1 MVKNV
6 KGGNRGKSGAR
17 KNMIK
22 TVSNVV
28 RLPECELEQFAVVT
42 KHYGTMCDVTT
53 SKGLLLKCQIRGKFK
68 KNISHHFIAIGK
80 FVLVGLREW
89 ESVPKSC
96 DLLDVYENNHI
107 INLNNPLYDLSS
119 IISISLAY
127 GNHSSEPVQD
137 DVLFT
142 HDAVIREQVQ
152 PATPMMAIGSAV
164 EDDSTIDY
172 NFDDI

>member
-42 KHYGTMCDVTT
+42 KHYGTVCDVTT
-53 SKGLLLKCQIRGKFK
+53 SKGLQLKCQIRGKFK

-96 DLLDVYENNHI
+96 DLLHVYENNHI
-107 INLNNPLYDLSS
+107 INLNNPLYDLSN
-119 IISISLAY
+119 IIGISLAY
-127 GNHSSEPVQD
+127 GNHSNEPIQD

-152 PATPMMAIGSAV
+152 PVVAPVTTELV
-164 EDDSTIDY
+164 VDDVDY
-172 NFDDI
+172 DFDDI

>member
-1 MVKNV
+1 MVKNI

-42 KHYGTMCDVTT
+42 KHYGTVCDVTT
-53 SKGLLLKCQIRGKFK
+53 SEGLQLKCQIRGKFK

-96 DLLDVYENNHI
+96 DLLQVYENNHI
-107 INLNNPLYDLSS
+107 INLNNPLYDLSN
-119 IISISLAY
+119 IIGISLAY
-127 GNHSSEPVQD
+127 GNHSNEPIQD

-152 PATPMMAIGSAV
+152 PVISTV
-164 EDDSTIDY
+164 TTELVVDDVDY
-172 NFDDI
+172 DFDDI

>member
-42 KHYGTMCDVTT
+42 KHYGTVCDVTT
-53 SKGLLLKCQIRGKFK
+53 SKGLQLKCQIRGKFK

-96 DLLDVYENNHI
+96 DLLHVYENNHI
-107 INLNNPLYDLSS
+107 INLNNPLYDLSN
-119 IISISLAY
+119 IIGISLAY
-127 GNHSSEPVQD
+127 GNHSNEPIQD

-152 PATPMMAIGSAV
+152 PVVATVSTELV
-164 EDDSTIDY
+164 VDDIDY
-172 NFDDI
+172 DFDDI

>member
-42 KHYGTMCDVTT
+42 KHYGTVCDVTT
-53 SKGLLLKCQIRGKFK
+53 SKGLQLKCQIRGKFK

-96 DLLDVYENNHI
+96 DLLHVYENNHI
-107 INLNNPLYDLSS
+107 INLNNPLYDLSN
-119 IISISLAY
+119 IIGISLAY
-127 GNHSSEPVQD
+127 GNHSNEPIQD

-142 HDAVIREQVQ
+142 HDAVIREQAQ
-152 PATPMMAIGSAV
+152 PVIATVTTELVVDDV
-164 EDDSTIDY
+164 EYD
-172 NFDDI
+172 FDDI

>member
-1 MVKNV
+1 MVKNI

-42 KHYGTMCDVTT
+42 KHYGTVCDVTT
-53 SKGLLLKCQIRGKFK
+53 SKGLQLKCQIRGKFK

-96 DLLDVYENNHI
+96 DLLHVYENNHI
-107 INLNNPLYDLSS
+107 INLNNPLYDLSN
-119 IISISLAY
+119 IIGISLAY
-127 GNHSSEPVQD
+127 GNHSNEPIQD

-152 PATPMMAIGSAV
+152 PVVATVTAELV
-164 EDDSTIDY
+164 VDDVDY
-172 NFDDI
+172 DFDDI